1 MMSIVIA
8 TRNEGKLKEFKDLF
22 PNHQVLS
29 LKDISYDKEIIENG
43 KTFEENA
50 MMKSRQVAIDT
61 KKIVIADDSGLEV
74 FALGGKPGIHSARY
88 ASNHDD
94 NANNQFLLKN
104 MEGITD
110 RRAQFV
116 CVISMYYPD
125 GRYVLARGVCKG
137 RIAYAPSG
145 IHGFGYDPIFYVEE
159 YGKTMAELSPAI
171 KNQISHRAMAIQK
184 LKELTNENFSFE

>member
-1 MMSIVIA
+1 MRTIVIA
-8 TRNEGKLKEFKDLF
+8 TRNAGKLKEFKDLF
-22 PNHQVLS
+22 PMCEVVS
-29 LKDISYDKEIIENG
+29 LRDISYDKEIIENG
-43 KTFEENA
+43 TTFEENA
-50 MMKSRQVAIDT
+50 LLKARQVAKET
-61 KKIVIADDSGLEV
+61 GRIVIADDSGLEV
-74 FALGGKPGIHSARY
+74 MALGGKPGIHSARY
-88 ASNHDD
+88 ASNHDA

-116 CVISMYYPD
+116 CVICMYHPD

-137 RIAYAPSG
+137 RITEAPAG
-145 IHGFGYDPIFYVEE
+145 INGFGYDPCFYVEG

-171 KNQISHRAMAIQK
+171 KNQISHRAMAIQR